1 LNDVEAEVT
10 QAAVTKQQVAEYGI
24 PGDPAKVLDGLEDD
38 VDGAKGYETQKQ
50 IFREY
55 AGQYPVEIQAFST
68 RYSDGF
74 DEEIG
79 AVFDQYYDV
88 DLEARLRDN
97 AREAREQ
104 AGRALVEAFEQH
116 RSEIEDAIEAPQDAL
131 EEYRGQLSRNV
142 EAAKDGLSMLRDQ
155 EHHARQVAGLEDRRS
170 EFSET
175 IDAVDYR
182 AVVSEIDVSIPDP
195 QVSGLSNPVLDTRRS
210 CMEQLAAYRRYNM
223 RYDD

>member
-1 LNDVEAEVT
+1 MALSISRKTEIIGALNDVEAEVT

-116 RSEIEDAIEAPQDAL
+116 RSEIEDAIEAP
-131 EEYRGQLSRNV
+131 
-142 EAAKDGLSMLRDQ
+142 
-155 EHHARQVAGLEDRRS
+155 RRS
-170 EFSET
+170 
-175 IDAVDYR
+175 
-182 AVVSEIDVSIPDP
+182 
-195 QVSGLSNPVLDTRRS
+195 
-210 CMEQLAAYRRYNM
+210 
-223 RYDD
+223 